1 MVDKDM
7 EKAQRLNEVYKY
19 VFAHFDIKSQK
30 DFADYL
36 DIQRT
41 GLSAAMNGAKAN
53 LTKNLFT
60 KICAAF
66 PGVFDLHYLLTGEG
80 SLLTVE
86 EDLRNKDVDKMFNI
100 QPSHQPEIPDYVK
113 TLVETATQII
123 SRSEEMNQQTASLIR
138 ELQQTKKKME
148 TALESIEDMKSQLA
162 MMTSMYS
169 SPQTSDFF
177 PTTVA
182 NDDPDD
188 LHTFKFVT
196 KKNGK
201 QDLIAVI
208 PQGLI
213 RGDHPGVTDEIIK
226 KAAELLNHPNRKK

>member
-1 MVDKDM
+1 MARED
-7 EKAQRLNEVYKY
+7 RLKEVYEY
-19 VFAHFDIKSQK
+19 VRSHFPIHTQV
-30 DFADYL
+30 DFAEALKYNRAY
-36 DIQRT
+36 IS
-41 GLSAAMNGAKAN
+41 SAMHGNEKN
-53 LTKNLFT
+53 LTDKLFRN
-60 KICAAF
+60 ICEAF
-66 PGVFDLHYLLTGEG
+66 PGVFELDYLLTGKG

-100 QPSHQPEIPDYVK
+100 QPSHQSEIPDYVK
-113 TLVETATQII
+113 TIVETATQII

-182 NDDPDD
+182 NDEPDD

-213 RGDHPGVTDEIIK
+213 RGGHPGVTDEIIK

>member
-1 MVDKDM
+1 MARED
-7 EKAQRLNEVYKY
+7 RLKEVYEY
-19 VFAHFDIKSQK
+19 VRSHFPIHTQV
-30 DFADYL
+30 DFAEALKYNRAY
-36 DIQRT
+36 IS
-41 GLSAAMNGAKAN
+41 SAMHGNEKN
-53 LTKNLFT
+53 LTDKLFRN
-60 KICAAF
+60 ICEAF
-66 PGVFDLHYLLTGEG
+66 PGVFELDYLLTGKG

-213 RGDHPGVTDEIIK
+213 RGGHPGVTDELIK

>member
-1 MVDKDM
+1 MARED
-7 EKAQRLNEVYKY
+7 RLKEVYEY
-19 VFAHFDIKSQK
+19 VRSHFPIHTQV
-30 DFADYL
+30 DFAEALKYNRAY
-36 DIQRT
+36 IS
-41 GLSAAMNGAKAN
+41 SAMHGNEKN
-53 LTKNLFT
+53 LTDKLFRN
-60 KICAAF
+60 ICEAF
-66 PGVFDLHYLLTGEG
+66 PGVFELDYLLTGKG

-182 NDDPDD
+182 NDEPDD

-213 RGDHPGVTDEIIK
+213 RGGHPALTDELIK

>member
-1 MVDKDM
+1 MARED
-7 EKAQRLNEVYKY
+7 RLKEVYEY
-19 VFAHFDIKSQK
+19 VRSHFPIHTQV
-30 DFADYL
+30 DFAEALKYNRAY
-36 DIQRT
+36 IS
-41 GLSAAMNGAKAN
+41 SAMHGNEKN
-53 LTKNLFT
+53 LTDKLFRN
-60 KICAAF
+60 ICEAF
-66 PGVFDLHYLLTGEG
+66 PGVFELDYLLTGKG

-123 SRSEEMNQQTASLIR
+123 SRSEEMNQQTACLIR

-213 RGDHPGVTDEIIK
+213 RGGHPGVTDELIK

>member
-1 MVDKDM
+1 MARED
-7 EKAQRLNEVYKY
+7 RLKEVYEY
-19 VFAHFDIKSQK
+19 VRSHFPIHTQV
-30 DFADYL
+30 DFAEALKYNRAY
-36 DIQRT
+36 IS
-41 GLSAAMNGAKAN
+41 SAMHGNEKN
-53 LTKNLFT
+53 LTDKLFRN
-60 KICAAF
+60 ICEAF
-66 PGVFDLHYLLTGEG
+66 PGVFELDYLLTGKG

-213 RGDHPGVTDEIIK
+213 RGGHPGVTDEIIK